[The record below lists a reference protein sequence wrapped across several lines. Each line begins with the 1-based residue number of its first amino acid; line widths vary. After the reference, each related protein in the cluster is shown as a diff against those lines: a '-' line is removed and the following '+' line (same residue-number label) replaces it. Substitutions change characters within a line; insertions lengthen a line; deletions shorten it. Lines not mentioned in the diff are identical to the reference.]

1 MSDNKLPIIFSPE
14 AVPAVS
20 TNPDTALAVAGQNL
34 HTAVEAQAA
43 VKKVV
48 LPRLSPEQLVE
59 AQKNAAVLVVTK
71 GKEKEVKLSRAVYDE
86 VALKIAEAAR
96 TELSEISRSILGN
109 ATMKDLQE
117 ANMIT
122 VEAEDV
128 MGSLKVEDLSPVA
141 QAKFLGIKESARSII
156 NRVIAFFNRYQQVNS
171 KIDGVIIKA
180 DKQRAKHTVIHQQLL
195 QMGFTTWDL
204 FMDLRVSFAAVKI
217 FLDSEYGYELRD
229 DLNKLAENEVDLAK
243 GENRDPDQLIIR
255 NAADYQGYVERV
267 EMYGTTLSGAIV
279 DTYQKGVAVAMLR
292 DNELIIKQGLKDL
305 ADSVIPGWR
314 DMLALGWAAY
324 QAHGAVEFINKIKTL
339 DIAIRDRKAAM
350 IGMAATEIAAL
361 KKATTYDP
369 ASMQRL
375 NQALTSALTL
385 IKQASAEGVK
395 IRENA
400 ENINAQLVL
409 ELSEVVAKN
418 NLVVGR

>member
-1 MSDNKLPIIFSPE
+1 MSDKLPIIFSPE
-14 AVPAVS
+14 ATPVE
-20 TNPDTALAVAGQNL
+20 NTAKDLTLADAGQNL
-34 HTAVEAQAA
+34 RTAEEATQVA
-43 VKKVV
+43 KKVQ
-48 LPRLSPEQLVE
+48 LPRLNAEQLKL
-59 AQKNAAVLVVTK
+59 AQATASKLVVTSKK
-71 GKEKEVKLSRAVYDE
+71 GTDIVLNPAVYDE

-96 TELSEISRSILGN
+96 GELSNISRGILGN
-109 ATMKDLQE
+109 ANMKDLEQ

-128 MGSLKVEDLSPVA
+128 MGSLKVEDLNPQA
-141 QAKFLGIKESARSII
+141 QAKLGFLKESLYDIV
-156 NRVIAFFNRYQQVNS
+156 NRVKAFFNRYQTVNS
-171 KIDGVIIKA
+171 KIDSIIMKA
-180 DKQRAKHTVIHQQLL
+180 DGLRAKHTVLHQQLL
-195 QMGFTTWDL
+195 QMGFTTWKL

-229 DLNKLAENEVDLAK
+229 ALNKLASDEIDLAK
-243 GENRDPDQLIIR
+243 LETRDADQVIIR
-255 NAADYQGYVERV
+255 NASEYQGYIERV

-279 DTYQKGVAVAMLR
+279 DTYQKGVAIAMLR

-324 QAHGAVEFINKIKTL
+324 QAHGAVEFINKIKAL
-339 DIAIRDRKAAM
+339 DVAIRDRKAEM
-350 IGMAATEIAAL
+350 IGMAATEVAAL

-369 ASMQRL
+369 ASMERL

-400 ENINAQLVL
+400 ENINARLVA

-418 NLVVGR
+418 NLVVGQ